1 MALDDD
7 AVVVAATG
15 YVYINNT
22 LGATPPTPA
31 ELDELDPEVFG
42 SLVGNLKISGSP
54 TAGTF
59 TVSVGGTP
67 TDPIPYNASLTAI
80 QNAIEA
86 LASVGAGKTKVTGV
100 SLADADGVSI
110 AFLDNL
116 DRTFTATASFTGGS
130 TPSITATK
138 AVPVNGWI
146 NVGHTSRDDMPEFG
160 FDGGDTE
167 IKGTWQKKRLREV
180 QTGDPLADSVGLHL
194 SQWDRNTLRLY
205 FGEDTAATAGVYGVS
220 GDFAAVEV
228 AILILII
235 DDDVRLGF
243 YASKAS
249 VKRDDSIGLPVDDLS
264 SLPVKATFLNLGAR
278 RLYDWISD
286 DLF

>member
-15 YVYINNT
+15 YVFINNT

-31 ELDELDPEVFG
+31 ELDALDPEVYG
-42 SLVGNLKISGSP
+42 TTVGNLKITGAP

-59 TVSVGGTP
+59 TVSVGGTA
-67 TDPIPYNASLTAI
+67 TAAIPYNASVTAV

-86 LASVGAGKTKVTGV
+86 LVSVGAGKTKVWGISLTDAAGV
-100 SLADADGVSI
+100 SV
-110 AFLDNL
+110 AFLDGA
-116 DRTFTATASFTGGS
+116 DRTFTATGTFTGGTS
-130 TPSITATK
+130 PAVAATK
-138 AVPVNGWI
+138 PTTANGWI

-180 QTGDPLADSVGLHL
+180 QTGDPLADSVGIHL

-205 FGEDTAATAGVYGVS
+205 FGADTAATAGIYGVS
-220 GDFAAVEV
+220 GDFKAVEV

-264 SLPVKATFLNLGAR
+264 SLPIKATFLNLGAR

>member
-1 MALDDD
+1 MALDDN

-15 YVYINNT
+15 YVFINNT
-22 LGATPPTPA
+22 LGATPPTPD
-31 ELDELDPEVFG
+31 ELDALDPEVFG
-42 SLVGNLKISGSP
+42 ALVGNLKVTGSP
-54 TAGTF
+54 TSGTF
-59 TVSVGGTP
+59 TVSVGGVAS
-67 TDPIPYNASLTAI
+67 DPLPYNASLTAI
-80 QNAIEA
+80 QNAIEDIEG
-86 LASVGAGKTKVTGV
+86 VGAGKTKVTGV
-100 SLADADGVSI
+100 SLADAAGVNV
-110 AFLDNL
+110 AFLDGL
-116 DRTFTATASFTGGS
+116 DRTFTASATFTGGT
-130 TPSITATK
+130 TPGVTASK
-138 AVPVNGWI
+138 AVQANGWI

-180 QTGDPLADSVGLHL
+180 QTGDPLADSVGIHL

-228 AILILII
+228 AVLILII
-235 DDDVRLGF
+235 DEDVRLGF

-264 SLPVKATFLNLGAR
+264 SLPIKATFLNLGAR
-278 RLYDWISD
+278 RLYDWISK